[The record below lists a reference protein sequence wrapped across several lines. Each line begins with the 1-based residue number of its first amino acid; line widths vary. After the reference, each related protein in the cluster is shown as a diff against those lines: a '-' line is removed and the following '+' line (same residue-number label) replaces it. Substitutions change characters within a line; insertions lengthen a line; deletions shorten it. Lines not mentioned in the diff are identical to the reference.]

1 MEPKQIALVQETFK
15 AVAQIKETAA
25 ALFYNRLFE
34 LDPSLESLFSGDMEE
49 QGRKLMS
56 AIATVVNGLT
66 RLDDIVPVV
75 QELGIRHA
83 DYGVEDHHYDT
94 VAQALLWTLGQGLG
108 EAFIP
113 EVEEAWTEA
122 YVLLATV
129 MKEAAAQHRA
139 AMTEQQAEEV
149 PEPTEDKGPLSARQ
163 IELVQETFKAV
174 VPIKEQAA
182 ELFYNRLFELDP
194 DLRPLFTGDM
204 EEQGKKLMSAIA
216 TVVNS
221 LTRLDDIIPVIRDL
235 GIRHVDFGV
244 QDRHY
249 GTVAEA
255 LLWTL
260 KTGLGDAFTD
270 DVETAW
276 TAAYTVL
283 ATVMVDAA
291 TEYREADPAPAP
303 TIEPP
308 VNQTALN
315 PAPTSANEKAPND
328 MPTDSNNN
336 SQIAAEIEILKTEV
350 ERVGSVAQQ
359 IDKIAKQTS
368 LLALNATI
376 EAARAGD
383 AGKGFSVVAGEV
395 KVLSSQTASA
405 TAEISDVVGNLRSKI
420 AELETHV

>member
-1 MEPKQIALVQETFK
+1 MLLQNLGVPVEPKQIALVQETFK

-34 LDPSLESLFSGDMEE
+34 LDPSLKPLFSGDMEE

-75 QELGIRHA
+75 QELGVRHA
-83 DYGVEDHHYDT
+83 DFGVEDHHYDT
-94 VAQALLWTLGQGLG
+94 VAEALLWTLGQGLG
-108 EAFIP
+108 DAFIP

-129 MKEAAAQHRA
+129 MKEAAAEHRA
-139 AMTEQQAEEV
+139 ATAEQAS
-149 PEPTEDKGPLSARQ
+149 EDDGPLSAKQ

-216 TVVNS
+216 TVVNG
-221 LTRLDDIIPVIRDL
+221 LTRLDDIIPVIQDL

-244 QDRHY
+244 QDHHY
-249 GTVAEA
+249 GTVADA

-270 DVETAW
+270 EVETAW

-291 TEYREADPAPAP
+291 TEYRESDPTPAAQPAEQASLDPAPAP
-303 TIEPP
+303 AI
-308 VNQTALN
+308 
-315 PAPTSANEKAPND
+315 EKAPND
-328 MPTDSNNN
+328 MPTGSSNNE
-336 SQIAAEIEILKTEV
+336 QISAEIEILKAEV